1 MELLADNVLIEVVDN
16 IDVSNP
22 TTEYYIDTDSLTPTW
37 NFNSKLGTIVI
48 PVIRKDTIRTSRRN
62 CCG

>member
-1 MELLADNVLIEVVDN
+1 LIEVVDN
-16 IDVSNP
+16 IDTSNP